1 MNSVAKTTAVVVI
14 ASVGL
19 LIGSVPS
26 SWANDPGY
34 GHTGSGYGVGGGHGY
49 GKGVMHSGTGH
60 LIRHLLKH
68 EKDIGLTADQIAK
81 LKEVQLNLDRI
92 RIKTEAEI
100 KIAER
105 ELKSLTDDEN
115 SDLSA
120 IEAKLRQSKD
130 LQVGLRMT
138 SIKMRRDVMAVLTPE
153 QREKEKSEHDKV
165 MQQHKGTGAHHGGGM
180 SYGAYPHGGGNPH
193 GGNPHGMNPHGQNP
207 HDSVTSPTPPSNMS
221 VH

>member
-1 MNSVAKTTAVVVI
+1 MNSVAKTAAVIVM

-19 LIGSVPS
+19 LMSGIS
-26 SWANDPGY
+26 SSLANNPDY
-34 GHTGSGYGVGGGHGY
+34 GHAGSGYGIGGGHGY
-49 GKGVMHSGTGH
+49 GKGAMHSGTGH

-68 EKDIGLTADQIAK
+68 EKNIGLTADQVAK
-81 LKEVQLNLDRI
+81 LKGVQLNLDRI

-105 ELKSLTDDEN
+105 ELKALTDDET
-115 SDLSA
+115 SDLGA
-120 IEAKLRQSKD
+120 IEAKLRESKD

-138 SIKMRRDVMAVLTPE
+138 SIKMRRDVLAVLTPE

-165 MQQHKGTGAHHGGGM
+165 IQQHKGAGAHHGGGL
-180 SYGAYPHGGGNPH
+180 SYGAYPHGGSPH

-207 HDSVTSPTPPSNMS
+207 HESVVSPTPPSKMS
-221 VH
+221 VE